1 MKNLMKIAFLTAIA
15 LELGGCA
22 VGVTHSLDQVSPN
35 INAKNGSTV
44 ELAVQ
49 DKRDFVVRG
58 EKPASFIGLSR
69 GGFGNPFDVNTT
81 SGKSLASDISKVVET
96 ALTNKGVK
104 VINVEVA
111 PSAAEDKTIELLAS
125 SGNKSIFL
133 KINSWKSDTF
143 SQTTLNYNL
152 ELLILDKTGK
162 VLGSNAVSG
171 SEILSGPSW
180 SARDKVPPVL
190 SSKLEMLFSDPK
202 ISSKLQ

>member
-1 MKNLMKIAFLTAIA
+1 MQNLLRIILLVTIA

-35 INAKNGSTV
+35 INAKSGSTL

-81 SGKSLASDISKVVET
+81 SGKSLASDISKVVEM
-96 ALTNKGVK
+96 ALTSKGVK

-111 PSAAEDKTIELLAS
+111 PSTPEDKTIELLAS
-125 SGNKSIFL
+125 TGNKSIFL

-143 SQTTLNYNL
+143 SQTTLSYNL

-162 VLGSNAVSG
+162 VLASNAVSG
-171 SEILSGPSW
+171 SEVLSGPSW
-180 SARDKVPPVL
+180 SAKDKVPPVL
-190 SSKLEMLFSDPK
+190 SGKLEALFSDPK
-202 ISSKLQ
+202 ITSQL